1 MLSPGLQVP
10 APDRGIGF
18 GPNQLRMRFAARLCL
33 VVATSLPLLLAATV
47 VAGEPVC
54 CRLFGFDA
62 TDILGNEPRLCG
74 AIRDADEPQ
83 AAELETLADRRQ
95 ATQCALEAQSQ
106 GRAFVYTYRL
116 LAAPDIDMVT
126 QAVFGVHGERLLL
139 RMGLYRGENIR
150 TVERCAALEVMAD
163 GKLKP
168 RGCRL
173 RRGTL

>member
-1 MLSPGLQVP
+1 
-10 APDRGIGF
+10 
-18 GPNQLRMRFAARLCL
+18 
-33 VVATSLPLLLAATV
+33 
-47 VAGEPVC
+47 
-54 CRLFGFDA
+54 
-62 TDILGNEPRLCG
+62 
-74 AIRDADEPQ
+74 
-83 AAELETLADRRQ
+83 
-95 ATQCALEAQSQ
+95 
-106 GRAFVYTYRL
+106 VYTYRL

-150 TVERCAALEVMAD
+150 TVERCAALEVTAD